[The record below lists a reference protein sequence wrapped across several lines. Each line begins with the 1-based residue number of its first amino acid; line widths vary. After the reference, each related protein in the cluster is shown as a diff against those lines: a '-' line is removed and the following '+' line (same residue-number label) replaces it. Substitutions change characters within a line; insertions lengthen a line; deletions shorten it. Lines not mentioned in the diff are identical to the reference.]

1 MPLVCALGV
10 VSGLQAATAPIPSDY
25 WGLVD
30 SSPYPFVI
38 QNASIYRQLVDSSSN
53 VFGYETFCL
62 KEATGPFTFTSGTS
76 SYTGVLITTNN
87 MPGLS
92 ADTCFLLFVDGQTFA
107 PLAMTQLYPSVQ
119 CSQDGVVQ
127 QPPAYPGQQG
137 FTPGVTIEPCPTTA
151 SNVVP
156 TWLQGA
162 AYGGVSAGGHVHSRR
177 CEEELYSILHS
188 PSCRHSLLLYY
199 ACA

>member
-1 MPLVCALGV
+1 MCFSSALHFLSDLFPMRLPFDAARL
-10 VSGLQAATAPIPSDY
+10 VSGPQVATTPISSGY

-38 QNASIYRQLVDSSSN
+38 ENASIYRKLVDSSSSL
-53 VFGYETFCL
+53 FGYETFCL
-62 KEATGPFTFTSGTS
+62 KETSLPFTFTSGSS

-92 ADTCFLLFVDGQTFA
+92 ADSCFLLFVDGQSFA

-119 CSQDGVVQ
+119 CSQAGVVQ
-127 QPPAYPGQQG
+127 QPPVYPGQQA
-137 FTPGVTIEPCPTTA
+137 FTPGVTTEPCATT
-151 SNVVP
+151 SRNVMP

-162 AYGGVSAGGHVHSRR
+162 AYGGVRAAVKPVRAVAVPR
-177 CEEELYSILHS
+177 Q
-188 PSCRHSLLLYY
+188 PR
-199 ACA
+199 